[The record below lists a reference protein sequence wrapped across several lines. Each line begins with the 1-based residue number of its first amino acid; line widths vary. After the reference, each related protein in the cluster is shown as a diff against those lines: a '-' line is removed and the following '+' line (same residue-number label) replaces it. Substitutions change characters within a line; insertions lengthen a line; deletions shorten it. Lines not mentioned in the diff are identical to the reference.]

1 MHVKCL
7 TAKNDYMKQWNP
19 SIFSGLK
26 NDIECL
32 SGFLLNSHIFIF
44 FDDITNKKKW
54 TLLLHNKIELRSI
67 YLNVAFNVHGIQIYD
82 IYHIYD
88 I

>member
-1 MHVKCL
+1 MHVKCA
-7 TAKNDYMKQWNP
+7 TAKNDYIKKWDP

-54 TLLLHNKIELRSI
+54 TLLLHNKIELLFSIRSI
-67 YLNVAFNVHGIQIYD
+67 YLNVAFNIHEI
-82 IYHIYD
+82 
-88 I
+88 